1 MRDVQVICGQFLT
14 TALTGISFIPGV
26 KSTHIRTTEIPDRVY
41 FRIGEVSSIIGVDP
55 HVLRYWESEFKVI
68 KPRRAAS
75 KQRLYRRKDV
85 ENLLRIKT
93 LLHDEG
99 YTIAGARRLLKE
111 PGRIKKAH
119 PVRDQAESSSH
130 LGEIKQELQEILKK
144 ISPLQGQ

>member
-1 MRDVQVICGQFLT
+1 M
-14 TALTGISFIPGV
+14 TGTSFIPGV
-26 KSTHIRTTEIPDRVY
+26 KSTYTKISEIPDRVY
-41 FRIGEVSSIIGVDP
+41 FRIGEVSNLVGVDA

-111 PGRIKKAH
+111 PSRKKK
-119 PVRDQAESSSH
+119 VN
-130 LGEIKQELQEILKK
+130 LGADHAPSGSYLGVIKQELKQILQK
-144 ISPLQGQ
+144 ISPT